1 MAPLS
6 SYIKRSFNV
15 IHSSLYKSQY
25 LDFVANGYL
34 IKERRKCLIKN
45 FNKLGSALLAAC
57 VLFTSV
63 PVNALS
69 AGETYTEQQT
79 LDDLNTEN
87 KISTEESN
95 ATSAE
100 VATDSNVTEDIS
112 ISDISSNDIDSSEEK
127 LNNEISL
134 QNDNTEDDEETST
147 DNWELG
153 LVFYDSTVDNGKTP
167 LTEIN
172 WDASDGGAGMG
183 EPRVITVQINYKNTN
198 AVTTY
203 DPGKLKIKIPNL
215 VYGFQTSYKDRGAM
229 LSWSAIVGA
238 NDNTHTGYD
247 WNFTGIQY
255 NTGTSDTIYS
265 WLNTS
270 VKDIIFTNANTI
282 EEKSDF
288 EGSIQIVY
296 TLTPWLEVGR
306 YPVTGSSYSTYKPE
320 RYEDECTHSL
330 NMDLQAEIEGIA
342 KSNKVVFDY
351 IRTYVHPWEKPP
363 ASITKSAGKISSYD
377 GFGRKRKKIS
387 GKIG

>member
-95 ATSAE
+95 AISAE
-100 VATDSNVTEDIS
+100 VATDSNALEETS
-112 ISDISSNDIDSSEEK
+112 ISNISSNDIDSSKEK
-127 LNNEISL
+127 LNNNILL
-134 QNDNTEDDEETST
+134 QRDNTEDDEDTST

-198 AVTTY
+198 AITTY
-203 DPGKLKIKIPNL
+203 EPGDLKIKISNIMFDL
-215 VYGFQTSYKDRGAM
+215 RGSLGSNGRADCR
-229 LSWSAIVGA
+229 LKWSAVVGA
-238 NDNTHTGYD
+238 NDYAHTGYD
-247 WNFTGIQY
+247 W
-255 NTGTSDTIYS
+255 D
-265 WLNTS
+265 
-270 VKDIIFTNANTI
+270 
-282 EEKSDF
+282 
-288 EGSIQIVY
+288 Y
-296 TLTPWLEVGR
+296 TTC
-306 YPVTGSSYSTYKPE
+306 Y
-320 RYEDECTHSL
+320 
-330 NMDLQAEIEGIA
+330 
-342 KSNKVVFDY
+342 
-351 IRTYVHPWEKPP
+351 
-363 ASITKSAGKISSYD
+363 
-377 GFGRKRKKIS
+377 
-387 GKIG
+387 

>member
-1 MAPLS
+1 M
-6 SYIKRSFNV
+6 
-15 IHSSLYKSQY
+15 
-25 LDFVANGYL
+25 
-34 IKERRKCLIKN
+34 
-45 FNKLGSALLAAC
+45 
-57 VLFTSV
+57 

-69 AGETYTEQQT
+69 AGESNTVGAEHTLTEQQT
-79 LDDLNTEN
+79 LDELNTEN
-87 KISTEESN
+87 IASTEESN
-95 ATSAE
+95 ATSTE
-100 VATDSNVTEDIS
+100 VATDSNATEDTS
-112 ISDISSNDIDSSEEK
+112 ISDISSNDVDSSKEK

-306 YPVTGSSYSTYKPE
+306 YPVTGSSYTTYKPE

-330 NMDLQAEIEGIA
+330 NMDLQAEIDR
-342 KSNKVVFDY
+342 KSTRLN
-351 IRTYVHPWEKPP
+351 
-363 ASITKSAGKISSYD
+363 SSHW
-377 GFGRKRKKIS
+377 S
-387 GKIG
+387 